1 MKILYVP
8 SYISRN
14 GGVQSVVNNYYN
26 HMNLEENQIDFLT
39 LLPGDKD
46 MEEEWAKKG
55 CNIYKI
61 KGSEEKNL
69 YLFYKEIKKFFKE
82 HHDYDVIHSH
92 QTNLDIFY
100 LREAKRWKIPVRILH
115 AHSTNCDISKFRM
128 LILRLTSKIYA
139 NYFFACSEEA
149 GSFMFGKN
157 IKKNKRF
164 YVISN
169 AIEVEKYAYNSRIR
183 EEQRKENNIE
193 NNFVIGNV
201 ARMVDMKN
209 HDFLLKVFKEILIMN
224 KEAKLLLIGNGP
236 LEEKLKKE
244 TKELEIDKNVIFYG
258 VTNKVNDLL
267 QAMDVFVLPSLFE
280 GVPLTVI
287 EAAASGTKYVIS
299 DKIDSHLKK
308 NDLELK
314 ISLDETPEF
323 WAKQILKFA
332 EDYTKVNQ
340 KELLIESKFD
350 IATESNRLEKIYQEI
365 LKGENKYAKQ

>member
-1 MKILYVP
+1 MKILYVL

-149 GSFMFGKN
+149 GSF
-157 IKKNKRF
+157 
-164 YVISN
+164 SN

-244 TKELEIDKNVIFYG
+244 
-258 VTNKVNDLL
+258 VNDLL

>member
-1 MKILYVP
+1 MRILYVL

-14 GGVQSVVNNYYN
+14 GGVQTVVNNYYE
-26 HMNLEENQIDFLT
+26 HMKSSKIKVDFLV
-39 LLPGDKD
+39 LLPGDKE
-46 MEEEWAKKG
+46 MEEEWEKRG
-55 CNIYKI
+55 CKIYHI
-61 KGSEEKNL
+61 RGSKEKNL
-69 YLFYKEIKKFFKE
+69 LLFCKEIKKFFKE
-82 HHDYDVIHSH
+82 HHDYDIIHSH
-92 QTNLDIFY
+92 QTNLDLFY
-100 LREAKRWKIPVRILH
+100 LREAKKWKIPVRILH
-115 AHSTNCDISKFRM
+115 AHNTNCDISKIRM
-128 LILRLTSKIYA
+128 MILKLTSKFYA

-164 YVISN
+164 YVINN
-169 AIEVEKYAYNSRIR
+169 AIDVEKYVYNSRIR
-183 EEQRKENNIE
+183 EEQRKENHIE

-201 ARMVDMKN
+201 ARMADIKN
-209 HDFLLKVFKEILIMN
+209 HEFLLKVFKEILVIN
-224 KEAKLLLIGNGP
+224 KNAKLLLIGNGP

-244 TKELEIDKNVIFYG
+244 AKELEIDENVIFYG

-314 ISLDETPEF
+314 LSLNETPEF
-323 WAKQILKFA
+323 WAKQILRFA
-332 EDYTKVNQ
+332 KDYTKVNQ
-340 KELLIESKFD
+340 KELLVESKFD
-350 IATESNRLEKIYQEI
+350 IDTEANRLEKIYQEI

>member
-1 MKILYVP
+1 M
-8 SYISRN
+8 
-14 GGVQSVVNNYYN
+14 
-26 HMNLEENQIDFLT
+26 
-39 LLPGDKD
+39 
-46 MEEEWAKKG
+46 
-55 CNIYKI
+55 
-61 KGSEEKNL
+61 
-69 YLFYKEIKKFFKE
+69 
-82 HHDYDVIHSH
+82 
-92 QTNLDIFY
+92 
-100 LREAKRWKIPVRILH
+100 RILH

>member
-1 MKILYVP
+1 
-8 SYISRN
+8 
-14 GGVQSVVNNYYN
+14 
-26 HMNLEENQIDFLT
+26 
-39 LLPGDKD
+39 
-46 MEEEWAKKG
+46 
-55 CNIYKI
+55 
-61 KGSEEKNL
+61 
-69 YLFYKEIKKFFKE
+69 
-82 HHDYDVIHSH
+82 
-92 QTNLDIFY
+92 
-100 LREAKRWKIPVRILH
+100 
-115 AHSTNCDISKFRM
+115 
-128 LILRLTSKIYA
+128 
-139 NYFFACSEEA
+139 
-149 GSFMFGKN
+149 MFGKN

-236 LEEKLKKE
+236 
-244 TKELEIDKNVIFYG
+244 
-258 VTNKVNDLL
+258 L

>member
-1 MKILYVP
+1 MKILYVL

-39 LLPGDKD
+39 LLPGDKE
-46 MEEEWAKKG
+46 MEDEWKKRG

-61 KGSEEKNL
+61 GGSEEKNL
-69 YLFYKEIKKFFKE
+69 YLFCKEIEKFFQK

-92 QTNLDIFY
+92 QTNLDLFY
-100 LREAKRWKIPVRILH
+100 LREAKKWKIPVRILH

-128 LILRLTSKIYA
+128 LILKLTSKLYA

-149 GSFMFGKN
+149 GKFIFGKK
-157 IKKNKRF
+157 IKNDERF
-164 YVISN
+164 YVINN
-169 AIEVEKYAYNSRIR
+169 AIDVEKYIYNSKIR
-183 EEQRKENNIE
+183 EEQRNKNNIE

-201 ARMVDMKN
+201 ARMVEIKN
-209 HDFLLKVFKEILIMN
+209 HEFLLKVFKEILAIN
-224 KEAKLLLIGNGP
+224 KDAKLLLIGNGP
-236 LEEKLKKE
+236 LEEKLKKDA
-244 TKELEIDKNVIFYG
+244 KELKIDKNVIFYG

-267 QAMDVFVLPSLFE
+267 QAMDVFILPSLFE

-299 DKIDSHLKK
+299 DKINSHLNK
-308 NDLELK
+308 NNLELK
-314 ISLDETPEF
+314 ISLEETPEF
-323 WAKQILKFA
+323 WAKEILEFA
-332 EDYTKVNQ
+332 TKYTKENQ
-340 KELLIESKFD
+340 KKLLIDSKFD
-350 IATESNRLEKIYQEI
+350 INIEANRLEKIYQEI